1 MIDKYVIILL
11 TAHIA
16 GDFYVQTEE
25 RRTAKEKTL
34 TGILCNSVMYYLA
47 SLVVIIPFISL
58 DMIIAV
64 TLLSVFHFVI
74 DVGKY
79 IYLKRTRKLY
89 DNGVTFVWVQMVH
102 IISIIILAYF
112 MYRNG
117 FGLTHFKIVDDVFN
131 AFNLEKQAVARV
143 ILSLLILHKP
153 TNVMIQNVLANDIPK
168 GSRDLLI
175 VPDYKTGRRIGSV
188 ERLIMLMFIALDQ
201 YSAMGLVLTAKSIAR
216 YDKISKDQTFAEYYL
231 LGTLLSTASVVLC
244 KILIL

>member
-1 MIDKYVIILL
+1 ML
-11 TAHIA
+11 
-16 GDFYVQTEE
+16 FRSEE
-25 RRTAKEKTL
+25 QRTAKEKEP
-34 TGILCNSVMYYLA
+34 TGILCNSVMYYLV

-74 DVGKY
+74 DAGKY
-79 IYLKRTRKLY
+79 IYLKRAGKIY
-89 DNGVTFVWVQMVH
+89 DNGTIFVWDQIVH
-102 IISIIILAYF
+102 ITCIIILAYF
-112 MYRNG
+112 MYRNS
-117 FGLTHFKIVDDVFN
+117 FGLTHFKIVDDIFNVFS
-131 AFNLEKQAVARV
+131 LEKQALARV
-143 ILSLLILHKP
+143 ILALLIIHKP

-168 GSRDLLI
+168 VSRDLLV

>member
-11 TAHIA
+11 TAHIV

-25 RRTAKEKTL
+25 RRMAKEKEP
-34 TGILCNSVMYYLA
+34 TGILCNSVMYYLV

-74 DVGKY
+74 DAGKN
-79 IYLKRTRKLY
+79 IYLKRTGKIY
-89 DNGVTFVWVQMVH
+89 DNGAIFVWDQIVH
-102 IISIIILAYF
+102 ITSIIILAYF
-112 MYRNG
+112 MYTNS
-117 FGLTHFKIVDDVFN
+117 FELTHFKIVDDFFYV
-131 AFNLEKQAVARV
+131 FNLEKQAVARV
-143 ILSLLILHKP
+143 ILALLILHKP

-168 GSRDLLI
+168 VSRDLLI

-188 ERLIMLMFIALDQ
+188 ERLIMLMFIALNQ
-201 YSAMGLVLTAKSIAR
+201 YSAMGLALTAKSIAR
-216 YDKISKDQTFAEYYL
+216 YDKISKDQSFAEYYL

>member
-117 FGLTHFKIVDDVFN
+117 FGLTHFKIVGDIFN
-131 AFNLEKQAVARV
+131 AFNLEKKAVARV

-153 TNVMIQNVLANDIPK
+153 TNVMIQNVLVNDIPK
-168 GSRDLLI
+168 VSRDLLI